1 MHAKMYA
8 ASMHSKVNYNNN
20 IIAST
25 NLSGNDDTL
34 ETLQLTAEISTH
46 ASAETPSKLYL
57 DTDLWNEY
65 LLQ

>member
-8 ASMHSKVNYNNN
+8 ASVHNKVNYNNN
-20 IIAST
+20 IAST
-25 NLSGNDDTL
+25 NLSGNDDAL
-34 ETLQLTAEISTH
+34 ETPQLTAEISTQ

-65 LLQ
+65 LL

>member
-8 ASMHSKVNYNNN
+8 ASMHNKVNYNNN
-20 IIAST
+20 IAST

-34 ETLQLTAEISTH
+34 QTPQLTAEISTQ

-65 LLQ
+65 LLL